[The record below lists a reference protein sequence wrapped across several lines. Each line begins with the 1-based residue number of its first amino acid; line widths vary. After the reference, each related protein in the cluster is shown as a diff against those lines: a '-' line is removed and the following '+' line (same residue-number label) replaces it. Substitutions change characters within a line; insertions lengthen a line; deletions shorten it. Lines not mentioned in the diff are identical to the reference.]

1 MVESLAD
8 QMVDLSRQDIFILQP
23 TPARKKRG
31 RKIDPQTPGFP
42 PRERQQSPPVNST
55 PRKKSGG
62 DTISFPE
69 NPRWK
74 LFRILLEK
82 GSNIVQ
88 ESAQFRRKLKI
99 VRKRRKPNTKWRAGR
114 NSPLKP
120 PFRPARI
127 FVGRF
132 GNFGNKCKWCTG
144 RKNEG
149 AVACREKREI

>member
-1 MVESLAD
+1 MNFNIISLY
-8 QMVDLSRQDIFILQP
+8 
-23 TPARKKRG
+23 
-31 RKIDPQTPGFP
+31 FP
-42 PRERQQSPPVNST
+42 PPPRPKKARSENRPPDPRFSAAQRQQSPPVNTT

-132 GNFGNKCKWCTG
+132 GNCGDKCKRCAG

-149 AVACREKREI
+149 AVAWRGKK